1 MGIWSD
7 EFARICRPISRLT
20 GSEWADEFRVVPP
33 GTSPEP
39 GKWRTSRTPYLKEP
53 MDAATDRETEKVVLM
68 FSSQLGKSEA
78 LLGIMGYYADQEPSP
93 QLMLQPTVEM
103 AEAFSKERISPM
115 FAYSPGLKG
124 KLEEGKDEKGTSR
137 KSSTT
142 IRMKHY
148 PGGYLALVGANS
160 PAGLAS
166 RPIRVL
172 LCDEVDR
179 YGVTKEGDPIKLAV
193 QRTANFEASRKIV
206 LVSTPTTT
214 EESKI
219 YEAFKESDQRY
230 FYVKCPHCGHEH
242 RLVWDL
248 VRWDKDADGNALPM
262 TAAMYCP
269 ECGAKTRGPYRPDL
283 NMLSTGR
290 WVAHNPG
297 HSVKGY
303 QCNALYSPWVTL
315 HGLVEEWVSCTA
327 ENNREKLREF
337 INLKLGEPF
346 TAINPD
352 EGDFDQLLDRREEY
366 PTEHLPEGVLM
377 LTAGVDV
384 QRNRLE
390 CSIYGWGHDREC
402 WGICHRVLYGLPDD
416 QKTWEMLDGVL
427 ETEYKHSSGVKM
439 PVSCVFIDSG
449 DGMYTNNVYAYT
461 RARERQRVFSIKGRG
476 GADLPFVGKPSRAG
490 TEKAVLFPL
499 GVDAGKRK
507 VMDRLDVLEAGPN
520 FVHFDANV
528 DAGFTEDFFKQLTAE
543 KQEVVRDKN
552 GSRLV
557 WVKLR
562 QRNEALD
569 CAVYATAAMEL
580 LTPNFDVL
588 ERYYTGQKAVE
599 SLPAQ
604 RRVRRRGTVSRG
616 IVL

>member
-1 MGIWSD
+1 MWIWSK
-7 EFARICRPISRLT
+7 EFARVCRPISRLT
-20 GSEWADEFRVVPP
+20 GSEWADAFRVVPP

-53 MDAATDRETEKVVLM
+53 MDVATDRETEKVVLM
-68 FSSQLGKSEA
+68 FSSQLGKSEC

-115 FAYSPGLKG
+115 FAYSPGLQG

-206 LVSTPTTT
+206 LVSTPTTY

-219 YEAFKESDQRY
+219 YEAFLNSDQRY
-230 FYVKCPHCGHEH
+230 FYVKCPHCGAEH
-242 RLVWDL
+242 RLLWEN

-262 TAAMYCP
+262 TASMYCP

-283 NMLSTGR
+283 TMLSTGR

-297 HSVKGY
+297 HPVKGY

-315 HGLVEEWVSCTA
+315 HGLVEEFVSCTVD
-327 ENNREKLREF
+327 NDREKLREF
-337 INLKLGEPF
+337 INLKLGEPWR
-346 TAINPD
+346 AINPD
-352 EGDFDQLLDRREEY
+352 EGEFDALLQRRESY
-366 PTEHLPEGVLM
+366 PKAYLPDGVLM

-390 CSIYGWGHDREC
+390 CSVYGWGRGREC
-402 WGICHRVLYGLPDD
+402 WGIFHKIIYGLPDNP
-416 QKTWEMLDGVL
+416 QTWAQLDGVL
-427 ETEYKHSSGVKM
+427 ATEFKHKSGSSM
-439 PVSCVFIDSG
+439 PISCTFIDSG
-449 DGMYTNNVYAYT
+449 DGLYTNNVYAYT

-476 GADLPFVGKPSRAG
+476 GAELPFVGKASRAG

-507 VMDRLDVLEAGPN
+507 VMDRLDVPEAGPN
-520 FVHFDANV
+520 FVHFDANEG
-528 DAGFTEDFFKQLTAE
+528 AGFTEDFFKQLTAE

-569 CAVYATAAMEL
+569 CAVYATAAMEAL
-580 LTPNFDVL
+580 NPNFEMLDS
-588 ERYYTGQKAVE
+588 YYSGQYQRE
-599 SLPAQ
+599 QQAQ
-604 RRVRRRGTVSRG
+604 RPARPRGTVSRG
-616 IVL
+616 VEL